1 MNFITSPGDSQ
12 KSPKDSET
20 TDTSPSEQWMRDLRQ
35 KRNLQVTGK
44 PKPPQNRN
52 LERLKQILTS
62 EGFKI
67 RGNRLLVERE
77 EATFE
82 VDLKMGHVNALN
94 EGKEPIALCVTLETT
109 PWASLDDLTDFDL
122 FLLSIIYML
131 KQEELPASI
140 IEQL

>member
-1 MNFITSPGDSQ
+1 MKASD
-12 KSPKDSET
+12 T
-20 TDTSPSEQWMRDLRQ
+20 TQSEQWKHDLRQ

-44 PKPPQNRN
+44 PKPTQHRN
-52 LERLKQILTS
+52 LDRLKQILTS

-82 VDLKMGHVNALN
+82 VDLKMGHVNALK

-109 PWASLDDLTDFDL
+109 PWASLEDLSDFDL
-122 FLLSIIYML
+122 FLLSIVYL
-131 KQEELPASI
+131 LAQEALPASI
-140 IEQL
+140 LEQL